1 MYINTFYYSLPL
13 IYTYTKG
20 TRDLNTVIF
29 KVNSNGLN
37 DIDTPTGIKRI
48 KKLDL
53 KFAIKKRPGMKQT
66 SCRE

>member
-48 KKLDL
+48 KKFRL
-53 KFAIKKRPGMKQT
+53 KICNEKTICFRNFVNII
-66 SCRE
+66 